1 MLVLYSFLCVFTT
14 LHLAQIKN
22 SFRRGLFHPDDIK
35 VLGLSGSPGP
45 SSAPLPGLSRKASRP
60 SLSPVN
66 MSGGGPFGLPPARSG
81 HSRTSSVT
89 PVSATGSFGRSDARR
104 TNSQS
109 EFDKYTED
117 DEEDYDDVFGKP
129 NGNSK

>member
-1 MLVLYSFLCVFTT
+1 M
-14 LHLAQIKN
+14 KN

-45 SSAPLPGLSRKASRP
+45 LSAPLPVLSRKASRP

-66 MSGGGPFGLPPARSG
+66 VSGGGLFGPPPTRPG

-89 PVSATGSFGRSDARR
+89 PGSSTSGSFGRSDAKRI
-104 TNSQS
+104 NGQS

-129 NGNSK
+129 NSNGR

>member
-1 MLVLYSFLCVFTT
+1 M
-14 LHLAQIKN
+14 AQIKN

-66 MSGGGPFGLPPARSG
+66 VSGGGSFGPPPARSG

-89 PVSATGSFGRSDARR
+89 PGSAASGSFGRSDARR
-104 TNSQS
+104 NNSQS

-129 NGNSK
+129 NSNSK

>member
-1 MLVLYSFLCVFTT
+1 MLRTV
-14 LHLAQIKN
+14 HLAQIKN

-60 SLSPVN
+60 SLNLVN
-66 MSGGGPFGLPPARSG
+66 ASGGGSFGPPPTRSG

-89 PVSATGSFGRSDARR
+89 PGSVANGSFGRSDARR
-104 TNSQS
+104 NNSPS

-129 NGNSK
+129 NSNSK